1 MGERLTGTERER
13 ERAGAKEKT
22 CLWAGSRCQAAGA
35 DSDFTTTFFAHQ
47 KRQRLMWRTRR
58 GGRALRVHTLLPLPH
73 LPHLPPT
80 HTHTPDQQTVFSS
93 LLRFLSALPFLPFLQ
108 QWRRFSF
115 LLSGFPSAPLPFFT
129 FLTATIFESPSGL
142 LFSLSLRFQFIPFC
156 RLFLSRSPCVS
167 AGSC

>member
-22 CLWAGSRCQAAGA
+22 CLWGGSRCQAAGA

-47 KRQRLMWRTRR
+47 KRQRKSIESTHPP
-58 GGRALRVHTLLPLPH
+58 ASPTLA
-73 LPHLPPT
+73 PPSPYT

-93 LLRFLSALPFLPFLQ
+93 LLRFLSALPFLPFLR